1 MSMHAARKPGLVTV
15 ALLVLGLSAGA
26 QARNTELHLSIEDA
40 MNSRI
45 FKERLDP
52 DIRFYFGNQPH
63 AAPASRLGD
72 VISNR
77 KTNAVGKSDVEACEW
92 VLLSALLGMQQRARE
107 EGANAIVNIRSYYR
121 KDEFSSETEF
131 ECHAGELVAAVAL
144 IGDVVVL
151 P

>member
-1 MSMHAARKPGLVTV
+1 MSIHTASKPGRAII

-26 QARNTELHLSIEDA
+26 QARNTELHLSIEEA
-40 MNSRI
+40 MNSSD
-45 FKERLDP
+45 FKNRLDP
-52 DIRFYFGNQPH
+52 DIRFYFGNQSH

-77 KTNAVGKSDVEACEW
+77 KTNAIGKTDVEACEW
-92 VLLSALLGMQQRARE
+92 VLLSALLGMQKRAAE

-131 ECHAGELVAAVAL
+131 ECHAGDLIAAVTL
-144 IGDVVVL
+144 IGDVVLL

>member
-1 MSMHAARKPGLVTV
+1 MSIRATSKPGFFFI
-15 ALLVLGLSAGA
+15 AALVLGLNATA
-26 QARNTELHLSIEDA
+26 QARNTELHLSIEEA
-40 MNSRI
+40 MNSPA
-45 FKERLDP
+45 FKNRLDP

-72 VISNR
+72 VVSNR
-77 KTNAVGKSDVEACEW
+77 KTNAVGKTDVEACEW
-92 VLLSALLGMQQRARE
+92 VLLSVLLAMQQRAAA

-121 KDEFSSETEF
+121 KDEWSSETEF
-131 ECHAGELVAAVAL
+131 ECHVGELVAAVAL

>member
-1 MSMHAARKPGLVTV
+1 MSNHVASKSGLVTI
-15 ALLVLGLSAGA
+15 ALLVLGLNAGA
-26 QARNTELHLSIEDA
+26 HARNTELHLSIQDA
-40 MNSRI
+40 MNSPA
-45 FKERLDP
+45 FKNRLDP
-52 DIRFYFGNQPH
+52 DIKFYFGDQDH

-72 VISNR
+72 VVSNR

-92 VLLSALLGMQQRARE
+92 VLLSVLLGMQQRAAE

-121 KDEFSSETEF
+121 KDEFSSATEF
-131 ECHAGELVAAVAL
+131 ECHVGELVAAVAL